1 MGAKEKL
8 RQLEKAAGERTTVL
22 TCRDT
27 GEKIRVP
34 EDAGSRVL
42 VALWRKGSPAGQE
55 HDDPLVEWLSPYL
68 ERGLVDEQGRE
79 WPIGDVGGGMRGL
92 TG

>member
-1 MGAKEKL
+1 MGARDRLK
-8 RQLEKAAGERTTVL
+8 QLEKAADEHTTVL

-34 EDAGSRVL
+34 EDAGVRL
-42 VALWRKGSPAGQE
+42 VVADWHGGVGKEQE
-55 HDDPLVEWLSPYL
+55 DPLVDWLSPYL
-68 ERGLVDEQGRE
+68 ERGLLDEQGCE
-79 WPIGDVGGGMRGL
+79 WPIGDVGGGLRGL

>member
-1 MGAKEKL
+1 MGL
-8 RQLEKAAGERTTVL
+8 RRSIKRMQKAADEYTTVL
-22 TCRDT
+22 TCQDT

-34 EDAGSRVL
+34 ADAGVRL
-42 VALWRKGSPAGQE
+42 VVAQWCEGIGKDYS
-55 HDDPLVEWLSPYL
+55 DPLVERLSPYL
-68 ERGLVDEQGRE
+68 ERGLVDEAGRE

>member
-1 MGAKEKL
+1 MGLKRRVKL
-8 RQLEKAAGERTTVL
+8 MQKATDEYTTVL
-22 TCRDT
+22 TCQDT

-34 EDAGSRVL
+34 DDATVRMV
-42 VALWRKGSPAGQE
+42 VAQYCEGIGQ
-55 HDDPLVEWLSPYL
+55 DYTDPLVERLSPYL
-68 ERGLVDEQGRE
+68 ERGLLDEQGRE